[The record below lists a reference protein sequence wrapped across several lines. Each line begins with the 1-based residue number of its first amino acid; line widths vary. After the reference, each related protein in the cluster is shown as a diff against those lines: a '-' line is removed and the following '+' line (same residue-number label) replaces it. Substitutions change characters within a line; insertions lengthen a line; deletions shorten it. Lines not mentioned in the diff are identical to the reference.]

1 VIKPHQP
8 DPKIIY
14 QKKLKYHKKDEIKEE
29 VAQQE
34 LSQNTNDMETD
45 LNDGIIDKYSDEQS
59 QTPRNEH
66 PIIIASPKAQNVVD
80 PSKRIVNSNSETR
93 SRYFRTFNQSG
104 HSEPR
109 SETTYTESETID
121 LTAEQ
126 RAELVKAFEKMDTD
140 GDGFISKDQLR
151 DFFRS
156 LGEHDDELVANM
168 MATADQAKDGRIG
181 VAQFCRA
188 FE

>member
-1 VIKPHQP
+1 MNVIKPHQP

-59 QTPRNEH
+59 QTPRNER

-93 SRYFRTFNQSG
+93 SRYFRTFN
-104 HSEPR
+104 
-109 SETTYTESETID
+109 
-121 LTAEQ
+121 
-126 RAELVKAFEKMDTD
+126 
-140 GDGFISKDQLR
+140 
-151 DFFRS
+151 
-156 LGEHDDELVANM
+156 
-168 MATADQAKDGRIG
+168 
-181 VAQFCRA
+181 
-188 FE
+188 